1 MNTENQF
8 ENIEFILPKNQSNVI
23 KVIGIGGGGSNAIN
37 YMFSKGIKGVDY
49 VICNT
54 DSQALEN
61 SPVPNKVQ
69 LGIKETEGL
78 GAGADPVIGEKA
90 AVESLNEMRR
100 LLEKN
105 TKMVFITAG
114 MGGGTGTGA
123 APIISKL
130 AMEMDILTV
139 GIVTMPFVFEGK
151 IRLNHAN
158 KGLEKLRNNVDSL
171 IVVNNNKLRDVYGNL
186 GVKEGFSKA
195 DEVLATAAKGI
206 AEVITHHYT
215 QNIDLKDAKTV
226 LSKSGNAI
234 MGSYTS
240 SGDKRALNAVSNALD
255 SPLLNDNR
263 IDGAQNV
270 LLLIVSGS
278 SEVTIDESGNYVW
291 KSKTKFTKKK
301 GKRLFTTSLSP
312 PSFTFDNYR
321 EVLFKEGI
329 GRAFVNTL
337 AVALPSTLIPLIICS
352 FFAYALTWMK
362 FFGRDTLL
370 ALIIASLVVPLQ
382 MSLIPILTIYNDF
395 GALFGV
401 AAKSYP
407 GVWMA
412 HTGFGLASTTFLL
425 RNFLKSLP
433 NEMMEA
439 AKVDGASHY
448 DIFLKII
455 LPLSI
460 PAFASIFILQFL
472 WCWNDLLVGLV
483 FLDQV
488 PSEIILTAKLKE
500 LLGSRGENWEILTTG
515 AFVSMT
521 VPLFIF
527 FALQRYFIRGLVAG
541 SVKG

>member
-1 MNTENQF
+1 MRKLSLTSILSQLLLLVFVIIWIIPTFGLFISSLRDKDLLSISGWWTSLTTTEINEIHRMLGMEHQIQ
-8 ENIEFILPKNQSNVI
+8 EN
-23 KVIGIGGGGSNAIN
+23 N
-37 YMFSKGIKGVDY
+37 YYIIKGSIFED
-49 VICNT
+49 
-54 DSQALEN
+54 N
-61 SPVPNKVQ
+61 SGKKITSF
-69 LGIKETEGL
+69 GITSKKINEF
-78 GAGADPVIGEKA
+78 
-90 AVESLNEMRR
+90 SL
-100 LLEKN
+100 
-105 TKMVFITAG
+105 
-114 MGGGTGTGA
+114 
-123 APIISKL
+123 
-130 AMEMDILTV
+130 
-139 GIVTMPFVFEGK
+139 
-151 IRLNHAN
+151 
-158 KGLEKLRNNVDSL
+158 
-171 IVVNNNKLRDVYGNL
+171 
-186 GVKEGFSKA
+186 
-195 DEVLATAAKGI
+195 DEI
-206 AEVITHHYT
+206 AIF
-215 QNIDLKDAKTV
+215 KD
-226 LSKSGNAI
+226 N
-234 MGSYTS
+234 
-240 SGDKRALNAVSNALD
+240 
-255 SPLLNDNR
+255 
-263 IDGAQNV
+263 
-270 LLLIVSGS
+270 
-278 SEVTIDESGNYVW
+278 SEVTIDVDGNYVW

-301 GKRLFTTSLSP
+301 GKRIFTTSLSP

-329 GRAFVNTL
+329 GRAFVNTV

>member
-1 MNTENQF
+1 MKKFSISSFLSQLLLLFFVIIWIIPTFGLFISSLRDKDLLAISGWWTSLTTTKVNEIYRMSGMESQ
-8 ENIEFILPKNQSNVI
+8 IEEDGYFK
-23 KVIGIGGGGSNAIN
+23 
-37 YMFSKGIKGVDY
+37 IKGKLFEV
-49 VICNT
+49 
-54 DSQALEN
+54 N
-61 SPVPNKVQ
+61 SGKKIESF
-69 LGIKETEGL
+69 GITSKKINEFN
-78 GAGADPVIGEKA
+78 IGDVAIFKD
-90 AVESLNEMRR
+90 ES
-100 LLEKN
+100 
-105 TKMVFITAG
+105 
-114 MGGGTGTGA
+114 
-123 APIISKL
+123 
-130 AMEMDILTV
+130 
-139 GIVTMPFVFEGK
+139 
-151 IRLNHAN
+151 
-158 KGLEKLRNNVDSL
+158 
-171 IVVNNNKLRDVYGNL
+171 
-186 GVKEGFSKA
+186 
-195 DEVLATAAKGI
+195 EVL
-206 AEVITHHYT
+206 
-215 QNIDLKDAKTV
+215 
-226 LSKSGNAI
+226 
-234 MGSYTS
+234 
-240 SGDKRALNAVSNALD
+240 LD
-255 SPLLNDNR
+255 ED
-263 IDGAQNV
+263 
-270 LLLIVSGS
+270 
-278 SEVTIDESGNYVW
+278 GNYEW
-291 KSKTKFTKKK
+291 RSRTEFKKKK

-312 PSFTFDNYR
+312 PAFTFENYR

-329 GRAFVNTL
+329 GRAFINTM

-352 FFAYALTWMK
+352 FFAYSLTWMK
-362 FFGRDTLL
+362 FYGRDTLL
-370 ALIIASLVVPLQ
+370 AIIIASLVVPLQ

-448 DIFLKII
+448 DIFLRII
-455 LPLSI
+455 IPLSI

>member
-1 MNTENQF
+1 MKKFSISSILSQLLLLFFVIIWIIPTFGLFISSLRDKDLLAMSGWWTSLTTTEVNEIYRMSGMENQ
-8 ENIEFILPKNQSNVI
+8 IEEDGYFK
-23 KVIGIGGGGSNAIN
+23 
-37 YMFSKGIKGVDY
+37 IKGKLFE
-49 VICNT
+49 I
-54 DSQALEN
+54 N
-61 SPVPNKVQ
+61 SGKKIESF
-69 LGIKETEGL
+69 GITSKKINEFN
-78 GAGADPVIGEKA
+78 IGDVAIFKD
-90 AVESLNEMRR
+90 ES
-100 LLEKN
+100 
-105 TKMVFITAG
+105 
-114 MGGGTGTGA
+114 
-123 APIISKL
+123 
-130 AMEMDILTV
+130 
-139 GIVTMPFVFEGK
+139 
-151 IRLNHAN
+151 
-158 KGLEKLRNNVDSL
+158 
-171 IVVNNNKLRDVYGNL
+171 
-186 GVKEGFSKA
+186 
-195 DEVLATAAKGI
+195 EVL
-206 AEVITHHYT
+206 
-215 QNIDLKDAKTV
+215 
-226 LSKSGNAI
+226 
-234 MGSYTS
+234 
-240 SGDKRALNAVSNALD
+240 LD
-255 SPLLNDNR
+255 ED
-263 IDGAQNV
+263 
-270 LLLIVSGS
+270 
-278 SEVTIDESGNYVW
+278 GNYEW
-291 KSKTKFTKKK
+291 RSKTEFKKKK

-312 PSFTFDNYR
+312 PAFTFENYR

-329 GRAFVNTL
+329 GRAFINTM

-352 FFAYALTWMK
+352 FFAYSLTWMR
-362 FFGRDTLL
+362 FYGRDTLL
-370 ALIIASLVVPLQ
+370 AIIIASLVVPLQ

-395 GALFGV
+395 GTLFGV

-448 DIFLKII
+448 DIFLRII
-455 LPLSI
+455 IPLSI

>member
-1 MNTENQF
+1 MKKFSISSILSQLLLLFFVIIWIIPTFGLFISSLRDKDLLAISGWWTSLTTTEVNEIYRMSGMESQ
-8 ENIEFILPKNQSNVI
+8 IEEDGYFK
-23 KVIGIGGGGSNAIN
+23 
-37 YMFSKGIKGVDY
+37 IKGKLFE
-49 VICNT
+49 I
-54 DSQALEN
+54 N
-61 SPVPNKVQ
+61 SGKKIESF
-69 LGIKETEGL
+69 GITSKKINEFN
-78 GAGADPVIGEKA
+78 IGDVAIFKD
-90 AVESLNEMRR
+90 ES
-100 LLEKN
+100 
-105 TKMVFITAG
+105 
-114 MGGGTGTGA
+114 
-123 APIISKL
+123 
-130 AMEMDILTV
+130 
-139 GIVTMPFVFEGK
+139 
-151 IRLNHAN
+151 
-158 KGLEKLRNNVDSL
+158 
-171 IVVNNNKLRDVYGNL
+171 
-186 GVKEGFSKA
+186 
-195 DEVLATAAKGI
+195 EVL
-206 AEVITHHYT
+206 
-215 QNIDLKDAKTV
+215 
-226 LSKSGNAI
+226 
-234 MGSYTS
+234 
-240 SGDKRALNAVSNALD
+240 LD
-255 SPLLNDNR
+255 ED
-263 IDGAQNV
+263 
-270 LLLIVSGS
+270 
-278 SEVTIDESGNYVW
+278 GNYEW
-291 KSKTKFTKKK
+291 RSRTEFTKKK

-312 PSFTFDNYR
+312 PAFTFENYR

-329 GRAFVNTL
+329 GRAFVNTM

-352 FFAYALTWMK
+352 FFAYSLTWMK
-362 FFGRDTLL
+362 FYGRDTLL
-370 ALIIASLVVPLQ
+370 AIIIASLVVPLQ

-448 DIFLKII
+448 DIFLRII
-455 LPLSI
+455 IPLSI

>member
-1 MNTENQF
+1 MRKLSLTSILSQLLLLLFVIIWIIPTFGLFISSLRDKDLLSISGWWTSLTTTEINEIHRMLGMEHQIQ
-8 ENIEFILPKNQSNVI
+8 EN
-23 KVIGIGGGGSNAIN
+23 N
-37 YMFSKGIKGVDY
+37 YYIIKGSIFED
-49 VICNT
+49 
-54 DSQALEN
+54 N
-61 SPVPNKVQ
+61 SGKKITSF
-69 LGIKETEGL
+69 GITSKK
-78 GAGADPVIGEKA
+78 I
-90 AVESLNEMRR
+90 NE
-100 LLEKN
+100 
-105 TKMVFITAG
+105 
-114 MGGGTGTGA
+114 
-123 APIISKL
+123 
-130 AMEMDILTV
+130 
-139 GIVTMPFVFEGK
+139 
-151 IRLNHAN
+151 
-158 KGLEKLRNNVDSL
+158 
-171 IVVNNNKLRDVYGNL
+171 
-186 GVKEGFSKA
+186 FSI
-195 DEVLATAAKGI
+195 DEI
-206 AEVITHHYT
+206 AIF
-215 QNIDLKDAKTV
+215 KD
-226 LSKSGNAI
+226 N
-234 MGSYTS
+234 
-240 SGDKRALNAVSNALD
+240 
-255 SPLLNDNR
+255 
-263 IDGAQNV
+263 
-270 LLLIVSGS
+270 
-278 SEVTIDESGNYVW
+278 SEVTIDVDGNYVW

>member
-1 MNTENQF
+1 MPKFSLTSILSQLLLLLFVIIWIIPTFGLFISSLRDKDLLSISGWWTSLTTTEINEIHRMLGMEYQIQENNYFIIKGSIF
-8 ENIEFILPKNQSNVI
+8 ED
-23 KVIGIGGGGSNAIN
+23 NAIKKITS
-37 YMFSKGIKGVDY
+37 YGITSKKI
-49 VICNT
+49 NEF
-54 DSQALEN
+54 AL
-61 SPVPNKVQ
+61 
-69 LGIKETEGL
+69 
-78 GAGADPVIGEKA
+78 GEKA
-90 AVESLNEMRR
+90 I
-100 LLEKN
+100 
-105 TKMVFITAG
+105 F
-114 MGGGTGTGA
+114 
-123 APIISKL
+123 
-130 AMEMDILTV
+130 
-139 GIVTMPFVFEGK
+139 
-151 IRLNHAN
+151 
-158 KGLEKLRNNVDSL
+158 
-171 IVVNNNKLRDVYGNL
+171 
-186 GVKEGFSKA
+186 
-195 DEVLATAAKGI
+195 
-206 AEVITHHYT
+206 
-215 QNIDLKDAKTV
+215 KD
-226 LSKSGNAI
+226 N
-234 MGSYTS
+234 
-240 SGDKRALNAVSNALD
+240 
-255 SPLLNDNR
+255 
-263 IDGAQNV
+263 
-270 LLLIVSGS
+270 
-278 SEVTIDESGNYVW
+278 SEVTIDENGNYIW

-312 PSFTFDNYR
+312 PSFTLDNYK

>member
-1 MNTENQF
+1 MRKLSLTSILSQLLLLLFVIIWIIPTFGLFISSLRDKDLLSISGWWTSLTTTE
-8 ENIEFILPKNQSNVI
+8 
-23 KVIGIGGGGSNAIN
+23 IN
-37 YMFSKGIKGVDY
+37 EIHRMLGMEHQIQDNNYYIIKGSLFED
-49 VICNT
+49 
-54 DSQALEN
+54 N
-61 SPVPNKVQ
+61 SGKKITSF
-69 LGIKETEGL
+69 GITSKKINEFT
-78 GAGADPVIGEKA
+78 
-90 AVESLNEMRR
+90 LNE
-100 LLEKN
+100 
-105 TKMVFITAG
+105 
-114 MGGGTGTGA
+114 
-123 APIISKL
+123 
-130 AMEMDILTV
+130 
-139 GIVTMPFVFEGK
+139 
-151 IRLNHAN
+151 
-158 KGLEKLRNNVDSL
+158 
-171 IVVNNNKLRDVYGNL
+171 
-186 GVKEGFSKA
+186 
-195 DEVLATAAKGI
+195 I
-206 AEVITHHYT
+206 AIF
-215 QNIDLKDAKTV
+215 KD
-226 LSKSGNAI
+226 N
-234 MGSYTS
+234 
-240 SGDKRALNAVSNALD
+240 
-255 SPLLNDNR
+255 
-263 IDGAQNV
+263 
-270 LLLIVSGS
+270 
-278 SEVTIDESGNYVW
+278 SEVTIDEDGNYVW

>member
-1 MNTENQF
+1 MKKISLPSIFSQLLLLFFVLIWIIPTFGLFISSLRDKDLLAISGWWTSLTTTKVNEIYRMAGMENQIKEGDF
-8 ENIEFILPKNQSNVI
+8 FI
-23 KVIGIGGGGSNAIN
+23 
-37 YMFSKGIKGVDY
+37 IKGKLFDSNSGKKIQSFGITSKRINEFAVD
-49 VICNT
+49 
-54 DSQALEN
+54 
-61 SPVPNKVQ
+61 
-69 LGIKETEGL
+69 
-78 GAGADPVIGEKA
+78 
-90 AVESLNEMRR
+90 
-100 LLEKN
+100 
-105 TKMVFITAG
+105 
-114 MGGGTGTGA
+114 
-123 APIISKL
+123 
-130 AMEMDILTV
+130 DIA
-139 GIVTMPFVFEGK
+139 I
-151 IRLNHAN
+151 
-158 KGLEKLRNNVDSL
+158 
-171 IVVNNNKLRDVYGNL
+171 
-186 GVKEGFSKA
+186 
-195 DEVLATAAKGI
+195 
-206 AEVITHHYT
+206 
-215 QNIDLKDAKTV
+215 LKDDSFVTV
-226 LSKSGNAI
+226 NEDGEYILKSEKEF
-234 MGSYTS
+234 S
-240 SGDKRALNAVSNALD
+240 
-255 SPLLNDNR
+255 
-263 IDGAQNV
+263 
-270 LLLIVSGS
+270 
-278 SEVTIDESGNYVW
+278 
-291 KSKTKFTKKK
+291 KKK
-301 GKRLFTTSLSP
+301 GKRLFITALSP

-329 GRAFVNTL
+329 GRAFINTM

-370 ALIIASLVVPLQ
+370 AIIIASLVVPLQ

-439 AKVDGASHY
+439 AKVDGATHY
-448 DIFLKII
+448 DIFLRII
-455 LPLSI
+455 LPLSV

>member
-1 MNTENQF
+1 MKKFTYSS
-8 ENIEFILPKNQSNVI
+8 IL
-23 KVIGIGGGGSNAIN
+23 
-37 YMFSKGIKGVDY
+37 
-49 VICNT
+49 
-54 DSQALEN
+54 SQL
-61 SPVPNKVQ
+61 
-69 LGIKETEGL
+69 
-78 GAGADPVIGEKA
+78 
-90 AVESLNEMRR
+90 
-100 LLEKN
+100 
-105 TKMVFITAG
+105 
-114 MGGGTGTGA
+114 
-123 APIISKL
+123 
-130 AMEMDILTV
+130 
-139 GIVTMPFVFEGK
+139 
-151 IRLNHAN
+151 
-158 KGLEKLRNNVDSL
+158 
-171 IVVNNNKLRDVYGNL
+171 
-186 GVKEGFSKA
+186 
-195 DEVLATAAKGI
+195 
-206 AEVITHHYT
+206 
-215 QNIDLKDAKTV
+215 
-226 LSKSGNAI
+226 
-234 MGSYTS
+234 
-240 SGDKRALNAVSNALD
+240 
-255 SPLLNDNR
+255 
-263 IDGAQNV
+263 
-270 LLLIVSGS
+270 LLLIFVIIWIIPTFGLFISSLRDKDLLAISGWWTS
-278 SEVTIDESGNYVW
+278 LTTTEVNEIYRMSGMASQIQEEDYFIIKGKLFENNPGKKIQSFGITSKKINEFKIGEVAIFKDESEVTIDENGNYLW
-291 KSKTKFTKKK
+291 KSLTEFTKKK
-301 GKRLFTTSLSP
+301 GKRIFTTSLSP
-312 PSFTFDNYR
+312 PLFTFDNYR

-329 GRAFVNTL
+329 GRAFINTL

-370 ALIIASLVVPLQ
+370 AIIIASLVVPLQ

-395 GALFGV
+395 GAVFGV

-521 VPLFIF
+521 IPLFIF